1 MALLAEETIHRF
13 SREEYERLADAGA
26 FDPAARVELLE
37 GIVYDMSPQNSLH
50 ATAIVLLS
58 RLLQLLF
65 LDGHHLRIQLPLPL
79 GHDSVPEPDLAV
91 IPGDP
96 RDYRDTHPTS
106 AVLAVEVSDH
116 SLAYDRKQKIP
127 IYARAG
133 IPEAWILN
141 LVESTLEVHR
151 QPVGGAYKVR
161 QILRKGDSVSPL
173 ARPDAAIAVADLL
186 P

>member
-13 SREEYERLADAGA
+13 SREEYERLADIGG
-26 FDPAARVELLE
+26 FDPETRVELLE

-79 GHDSVPEPDLAV
+79 GRDSVPEPDLAV

-96 RDYRDTHPTS
+96 RDFRDSHPTS
-106 AVLAVEVSDH
+106 AVLVVEVADH
-116 SLAYDRKQKIP
+116 SLSYDHKQKIP

-133 IPEAWILN
+133 IAESWILN
-141 LVESTLEVHR
+141 LVDSTLEVYR
-151 QPVGGAYKVR
+151 QPTGGAYKVR
-161 QILRKGDSVSPL
+161 QVLRKGDVLSLL
-173 ARPDAAIAVADLL
+173 ARPEAVIGVADLL